1 MIILNIY
8 HSVRYRKYW
17 EQNSKMAKV
26 IHTSGKR
33 KTAIARA
40 TLKSG
45 KGRVRVNN
53 KPVEFYQP
61 ELARLK
67 IQEPL
72 ELAGKQRNR
81 VDINVSVAGGG
92 VMGQAEATRT
102 AIARGIVEWFDD
114 EELQKLFQSY
124 DRALLVNDTR
134 RKEPKHPLGRG
145 ARKKRQKSYR

>member
-1 MIILNIY
+1 
-8 HSVRYRKYW
+8 
-17 EQNSKMAKV
+17 MAKV
-26 IHTSGKR
+26 IHTSGKSN
-33 KTAIARA
+33 TAIARA
-40 TLKSG
+40 TFRSG

-72 ELAGKQRNR
+72 ELAGKHTKRI
-81 VDINVSVAGGG
+81 DINISVQGGG
-92 VMGQAEATRT
+92 VMGQAEASRT
-102 AIARGIVEWFDD
+102 AIARGIVEWSGD

-134 RKEPKHPLGRG
+134 RKEPKHPMGRG

>member
-1 MIILNIY
+1 
-8 HSVRYRKYW
+8 
-17 EQNSKMAKV
+17 MAKI
-26 IHTSGKR
+26 IHTSGRR

-40 TLKSG
+40 TLRSG

-72 ELAGKQRNR
+72 ELAGKHTKRI
-81 VDINVSVAGGG
+81 DINISVQGGG
-92 VMGQAEATRT
+92 VMGQAEASRT
-102 AIARGIVEWFDD
+102 AIARGIVEWSGD

-134 RKEPKHPLGRG
+134 RKEPKHPMGRG

>member
-1 MIILNIY
+1 
-8 HSVRYRKYW
+8 
-17 EQNSKMAKV
+17 MAKV

-40 TLKSG
+40 TFRSG

-72 ELAGKQRNR
+72 ELAGKHTNR
-81 VDINVSVAGGG
+81 IDINISVQGGG
-92 VMGQAEATRT
+92 VMGQAEASRT
-102 AIARGIVEWFDD
+102 AIARGIVEWSGD
-114 EELQKLFQSY
+114 EELQKVFQSY

-134 RKEPKHPLGRG
+134 RKEPKHPMGRG

>member
-1 MIILNIY
+1 M
-8 HSVRYRKYW
+8 V
-17 EQNSKMAKV
+17 KV
-26 IHTSGKR
+26 VHTSGKR

-40 TLKSG
+40 TFRSG

-72 ELAGKQRNR
+72 ELAGKHSNR
-81 VDINVSVAGGG
+81 VDINISVKGGG
-92 VMGQAEATRT
+92 VMGQAEASRT
-102 AIARGIVEWFDD
+102 AIARGIVEWSGD

-134 RKEPKHPLGRG
+134 RKEPKHPMGRG

>member
-1 MIILNIY
+1 M
-8 HSVRYRKYW
+8 V
-17 EQNSKMAKV
+17 KV
-26 IHTSGKR
+26 IPTSGKR

-40 TLKSG
+40 TLRTG
-45 KGRVRVNN
+45 KGRVRINN

-72 ELAGKQRNR
+72 ELAGKQRNK
-81 VDINVSVAGGG
+81 VDINISVQGGG
-92 VMGQAEATRT
+92 VMGQAEASRT
-102 AIARGIVEWFDD
+102 AIARGIVEWFGD

-134 RKEPKHPLGRG
+134 RKEPKHPMGRG

>member
-1 MIILNIY
+1 
-8 HSVRYRKYW
+8 
-17 EQNSKMAKV
+17 MAKI

-40 TLKSG
+40 TFRSG

-72 ELAGKQRNR
+72 ELAAKQSKR
-81 VDINVSVAGGG
+81 VDINISVQGGG
-92 VMGQAEATRT
+92 VMGQAEASRT
-102 AIARGIVEWFDD
+102 AIARGIVEWSGD
-114 EELQKLFQSY
+114 EDVQKLFQSY

-134 RKEPKHPLGRG
+134 RKEPKHPMGRG